1 MVLFPH
7 AKINL
12 GLQVVKKRHDG
23 LHNIISCIYPIGWC
37 DILEIIEGAEL
48 SFTGSGL
55 EIPGDPNDNLCFQAY
70 QLLKENFD
78 LPPVHMHLH
87 KAIPIGAG
95 LGGGSSDAA
104 STLKGLRELFDL
116 PLADFELERYA
127 SELGSDCAFFI
138 GNQAAIATGIG
149 DQLERI
155 EIDLS
160 NFHLLVVTPPIH
172 VNTGEAY
179 GMLTPEHNEHDLKLG
194 LMKPPTEWHQS
205 ITNDFEVPIFAKYP
219 LVSGIKEKMLAKGAI
234 YSSLSGSG
242 SSVYGIFEEPLE
254 VDNWFPEDH
263 HIWTQE
269 LH

>member
-12 GLQVVKKRHDG
+12 GLQVIKKRHDG
-23 LHNIISCIYPIGWC
+23 LHNIVSCIYPIGWC
-37 DILEIIEGAEL
+37 DILEIIVGAEL

-55 EIPGDPNDNLCFQAY
+55 EIPGDPNDNLCLQAY
-70 QLLKENFD
+70 HLLKESFD

-104 STLKGLRELFDL
+104 FTLKGLRELFDL

-127 SELGSDCAFFI
+127 SDLGSDCPFFI
-138 GNQAAIATGIG
+138 GDQAAIATGIG

-155 EIDLS
+155 ELDLS
-160 NFHLLVVTPPIH
+160 DLYLLVVTPPVH

-179 GMLTPEHNEHDLKLG
+179 GMLTPKKAEHDLKSHLRR
-194 LMKPPTEWHQS
+194 PPAEWTKLV
-205 ITNDFEVPIFAKYP
+205 INDFEGPIFAKDP
-219 LVSGIKEKMLAKGAI
+219 LISDIKEKMLAKGAI

-242 SSVYGIFEEPLE
+242 SSVYGIFEESLE
-254 VDNWFPEDH
+254 VAQWFPEDH
-263 HIWTQE
+263 LIWTQE
-269 LH
+269 LG

>member
-1 MVLFPH
+1 MVSFPH

-12 GLQVVKKRHDG
+12 GLQVIKKRHDG
-23 LHNIISCIYPIGWC
+23 LHNIVSCIYPIGWC
-37 DILEIIEGAEL
+37 DILEIIVGAEL

-55 EIPGDPNDNLCFQAY
+55 EIPGDPNDNLCLQAY
-70 QLLKENFD
+70 HLLKESFD

-104 STLKGLRELFDL
+104 FTLKGLRKLFDL

-127 SELGSDCAFFI
+127 SDLGSDCAFFI
-138 GNQAAIATGIG
+138 GDQAAIATGIG

-155 EIDLS
+155 ELDLS
-160 NFHLLVVTPPIH
+160 DLHLLVVTPPVH

-179 GMLTPEHNEHDLKLG
+179 GMLAPKKVEHDLKSHL
-194 LMKPPTEWHQS
+194 KRPPAEW
-205 ITNDFEVPIFAKYP
+205 TKLVVNDFEGPIFAKDP
-219 LVSGIKEKMLAKGAI
+219 LISGIKEKMLAKGAI

-242 SSVYGIFEEPLE
+242 SSVYGIFEESLD
-254 VDNWFPEDH
+254 VTQWFPEDH
-263 HIWTQE
+263 LIWTQE
-269 LH
+269 LG